1 MTTYNVENIESI
13 DESEVSVQNKNARLT
28 NAEEPFIIDSETRTI
43 NVPSGFLL
51 GVESDEKVERI
62 YFRCPKIVGD
72 NVDLSQ
78 LRIYVN
84 YQNANGDK
92 DAHWCD
98 DLQTD
103 GDNITFSWLLDRKVT
118 IYRGN
123 VSFIVC
129 AKKSND
135 DGTLTNE
142 WNTTVAI
149 ARVLEGLEAT
159 EQIVED
165 NQDVIEQILNKLQDI
180 EASGGTGDIN
190 NAQVTFAEAQ
200 ERTNIESQETM
211 STLFGKIKKW
221 FTDLKTVAFTGSYT
235 DLSNK
240 PDIPT
245 KTSELSN
252 DSGFLTSVP
261 SEYVTDTELD
271 GKGYA
276 LASDIPTK
284 TSELTNDSN
293 FLTSIPEEYVTD
305 TELEE
310 KGFAKTSDIPSKLP
324 NPNKL
329 IFTGAVSDEY
339 DGSVEKTISIPKG
352 GSDYALPQASEELLG
367 GIKAKAKT
375 VETVEVVIDTET
387 GKLYVPTYP
396 ESSGSGG
403 VGLQFKLIETVESD
417 GQSVFYS
424 KQLTDLTDGYY
435 MLDCFVTKDTA
446 ENVGQTIYGGCG
458 FNIMDIFSVS
468 YRTAAITTRKDD
480 MPLWARYIF
489 VYFNGKIYPLTEIKS
504 NLITTTSF
512 ANGMHYELSV
522 SSLNTLVIYSQTSKE
537 VPDGSYT
544 KLYKIEDIA
553 GG

>member
-1 MTTYNVENIESI
+1 MPIYNVENIKNI
-13 DESEVSVQNKNARLT
+13 DESEVTTYNQNVRLT

-62 YFRCPKIVGD
+62 YFQCPKIVGD

-180 EASGGTGDIN
+180 EDSGGTGDIN
-190 NAQVTFAEAQ
+190 NAKVTFTEAQ

-211 STLFGKIKKW
+211 STIFGKIKKW

-240 PDIPT
+240 P
-245 KTSELSN
+245 
-252 DSGFLTSVP
+252 
-261 SEYVTDTELD
+261 
-271 GKGYA
+271 
-276 LASDIPTK
+276 DIPTK

-310 KGFAKTSDIPSKLP
+310 KGFAKTSEIPSTLP

-329 IFTGAVSDEY
+329 TFTGAVSGEY
-339 DGSVEKTISIPKG
+339 DGSAPLSIEIPQGGGSGESFISIIEMQNDDTAPTLKENILYIFPEMETLNVTL
-352 GSDYALPQASEELLG
+352 DTPQNKSIANEFHF
-367 GIKAKAKT
+367 IF
-375 VETVEVVIDTET
+375 I
-387 GKLYVPTYP
+387 
-396 ESSGSGG
+396 SGSIATTLSLVNKDGS
-403 VGLQFKLIETVESD
+403 QIYSD
-417 GQSVFYS
+417 TYS
-424 KQLTDLTDGYY
+424 
-435 MLDCFVTKDTA
+435 
-446 ENVGQTIYGGCG
+446 
-458 FNIMDIFSVS
+458 
-468 YRTAAITTRKDD
+468 
-480 MPLWARYIF
+480 
-489 VYFNGKIYPLTEIKS
+489 IKS
-504 NLITTTSF
+504 N
-512 ANGMHYELSV
+512 MKYEV
-522 SSLNTLVIYSQTSKE
+522 SILES
-537 VPDGSYT
+537 
-544 KLYKIEDIA
+544 IA
-553 GG
+553 YVKGVSINA

>member
-1 MTTYNVENIESI
+1 MPIYNVENIKNI
-13 DESEVSVQNKNARLT
+13 DESEVTTYNQNVRLT

-62 YFRCPKIVGD
+62 YFQCPKIVGD

-180 EASGGTGDIN
+180 EDSGGTGDIN
-190 NAQVTFAEAQ
+190 NAKVTFTEAE
-200 ERTNIESQETM
+200 ERTNIESQETLATM
-211 STLFGKIKKW
+211 FGKIKKW
-221 FTDLKTVAFTGSYT
+221 FSDLKTVAFTGSYT

-240 PDIPT
+240 PGIPT
-245 KTSELSN
+245 KTSDLSN

-310 KGFAKTSDIPSKLP
+310 KGFAKTSEIPSTLP

-329 IFTGAVSDEY
+329 TFTGAVSGEY
-339 DGSVEKTISIPKG
+339 DGSEPVTIQIPQGGSGGGSGENLIVQYTVLASGIIPKG
-352 GSDYALPQASEELLG
+352 QTEVNSESHIDTGITLGDLKQYKYFIIRQRLDDSKPYLIADINNIRLGYGLSNAMFLFCEFEGLEKNIIKILG
-367 GIKAKAKT
+367 GFGNSA
-375 VETVEVVIDTET
+375 
-387 GKLYVPTYP
+387 
-396 ESSGSGG
+396 
-403 VGLQFKLIETVESD
+403 
-417 GQSVFYS
+417 QS
-424 KQLTDLTDGYY
+424 
-435 MLDCFVTKDTA
+435 
-446 ENVGQTIYGGCG
+446 NP
-458 FNIMDIFSVS
+458 NDIFVNHYLGTISN
-468 YRTAAITTRKDD
+468 TG
-480 MPLWARYIF
+480 YISPIKGI
-489 VYFNGKIYPLTEIKS
+489 VNLSNTSNEKHLKIGIGHMNGSESTKFDLKYDVCGVIK
-504 NLITTTSF
+504 
-512 ANGMHYELSV
+512 YV
-522 SSLNTLVIYSQTSKE
+522 
-537 VPDGSYT
+537 
-544 KLYKIEDIA
+544 
-553 GG
+553 

>member
-180 EASGGTGDIN
+180 EDSGGTGDIS
-190 NAQVTFAEAQ
+190 NAKPTFTEASQ
-200 ERTNIESQETM
+200 RQNIESGESL
-211 STLFGKIKKW
+211 STILGKIKKF
-221 FTDLKTVAFTGSYT
+221 FTDLKSVAFTGSYN

-240 PDIPT
+240 PTIPT

-276 LASDIPTK
+276 LASNIPTK

-310 KGFAKTSDIPSKLP
+310 KGYAQTSDIPSKLP

-329 IFTGAVSDEY
+329 TFTGAVSGEY
-339 DGSVEKTISIPKG
+339 DGSAPLSIEIPQGG
-352 GSDYALPQASEELLG
+352 GSGEKEWTYLYNEILSEETSILTNNE
-367 GIKAKAKT
+367 IDFN
-375 VETVEVVIDTET
+375 EIEIYVVLRTAYESNLYFTSEYNSMYGDPRLQITIDTSFIGVIYAKMKIIT
-387 GKLYVPTYP
+387 PNLWQALTSNVPY
-396 ESSGSGG
+396 
-403 VGLQFKLIETVESD
+403 
-417 GQSVFYS
+417 
-424 KQLTDLTDGYY
+424 
-435 MLDCFVTKDTA
+435 
-446 ENVGQTIYGGCG
+446 
-458 FNIMDIFSVS
+458 FS
-468 YRTAAITTRKDD
+468 
-480 MPLWARYIF
+480 M
-489 VYFNGKIYPLTEIKS
+489 S
-504 NLITTTSF
+504 NLKALSTTFSNKTLESETNKPIIDAF
-512 ANGMHYELSV
+512 SLSATNPLP
-522 SSLNTLVIYSQTSKE
+522 SGTRVIIR
-537 VPDGSYT
+537 GR
-544 KLYKIEDIA
+544 
-553 GG
+553 

>member
-1 MTTYNVENIESI
+1 MPNYNVENIKSI
-13 DESEVSVQNKNARLT
+13 DESEVTTYNQNVRLT

-62 YFRCPKIVGD
+62 YFQCPKIVGD

-180 EASGGTGDIN
+180 EDSGGIGDIS
-190 NAQVTFAEAQ
+190 NAKPTFTEANQ
-200 ERTNIESQETM
+200 RQNIESGETL
-211 STLFGKIKKW
+211 STILGKIKKF
-221 FTDLKTVAFTGSYT
+221 FTDLKSVAFTGSYN
-235 DLSNK
+235 DLSDK
-240 PDIPT
+240 PNIPT
-245 KTSELSN
+245 NTSELSN

-310 KGFAKTSDIPSKLP
+310 KGYAQTSDIPTTLP

-329 IFTGAVSDEY
+329 TFTGAVSGEY
-339 DGSVEKTISIPKG
+339 DGSAPLSIEVPQGGGITDDTWYKLYDNTIILEEVVNVLEENLNNSNKYYQYFLQLKFSKNGTGENQGNIDVYFNEKKCGYHCFATSLATSGRNYDVECFEYPIPHILISGNNNNLEFNVADLQRQDSFVNNAIENGKFKITFTNPYYGTISI
-352 GSDYALPQASEELLG
+352 
-367 GIKAKAKT
+367 
-375 VETVEVVIDTET
+375 
-387 GKLYVPTYP
+387 KLY
-396 ESSGSGG
+396 GKG
-403 VGLQFKLIETVESD
+403 V
-417 GQSVFYS
+417 
-424 KQLTDLTDGYY
+424 
-435 MLDCFVTKDTA
+435 
-446 ENVGQTIYGGCG
+446 
-458 FNIMDIFSVS
+458 VS
-468 YRTAAITTRKDD
+468 
-480 MPLWARYIF
+480 
-489 VYFNGKIYPLTEIKS
+489 
-504 NLITTTSF
+504 
-512 ANGMHYELSV
+512 
-522 SSLNTLVIYSQTSKE
+522 
-537 VPDGSYT
+537 
-544 KLYKIEDIA
+544 
-553 GG
+553 

>member
-1 MTTYNVENIESI
+1 MPNYNVENIKSI
-13 DESEVSVQNKNARLT
+13 DESEVTTYNQNARLT

-62 YFRCPKIVGD
+62 YFQCPKIVGD

-180 EASGGTGDIN
+180 EDSGGTGDIS
-190 NAQVTFAEAQ
+190 NAKPTFTEAGQ
-200 ERTNIESQETM
+200 RQNIESGETL
-211 STLFGKIKKW
+211 STILGKIKKF
-221 FTDLKTVAFTGSYT
+221 FTDLKSVAFTGSYN
-235 DLSNK
+235 DLSDK
-240 PDIPT
+240 PNIPT
-245 KTSELSN
+245 N
-252 DSGFLTSVP
+252 
-261 SEYVTDTELD
+261 
-271 GKGYA
+271 
-276 LASDIPTK
+276 
-284 TSELTNDSN
+284 TSELTNDSG
-293 FLTSIPEEYVTD
+293 FLTAIPQEYVTE

-310 KGFAKTSDIPSKLP
+310 KDYAVKSEIPTKLP
-324 NPNKL
+324 NPNVL
-329 IFTGAVSDEY
+329 TFTGAASGTY
-339 DGSVEKTISIPKG
+339 DGSSPLSIEIPQGG
-352 GSDYALPQASEELLG
+352 GSGEKEWITYQENKPLENDVKFIGFNDLRASEILLIFNG
-367 GIKAKAKT
+367 RENNEDDTLENGIGQDGAYVNGKR
-375 VETVEVVIDTET
+375 VLT
-387 GKLYVPTYP
+387 GTNFTYIRK
-396 ESSGSGG
+396 E
-403 VGLQFKLIETVESD
+403 
-417 GQSVFYS
+417 
-424 KQLTDLTDGYY
+424 
-435 MLDCFVTKDTA
+435 
-446 ENVGQTIYGGCG
+446 G
-458 FNIMDIFSVS
+458 FNFD
-468 YRTAAITTRKDD
+468 TT
-480 MPLWARYIF
+480 L
-489 VYFNGKIYPLTEIKS
+489 
-504 NLITTTSF
+504 
-512 ANGMHYELSV
+512 
-522 SSLNTLVIYSQTSKE
+522 TSK
-537 VPDGSYT
+537 VYNKKIIDGSICVRGNSTVKQFIEIIKESEINSVKIVTNNYFKKGST
-544 KLYKIEDIA
+544 VTLYYKEVD
-553 GG
+553 

>member
-62 YFRCPKIVGD
+62 YFQCPKIVGD

-180 EASGGTGDIN
+180 EDSGGTGDIN
-190 NAQVTFAEAQ
+190 NAKVTFTEAE
-200 ERTNIESQETM
+200 ERTNIESQETLATM
-211 STLFGKIKKW
+211 FGKIKKW
-221 FTDLKTVAFTGSYT
+221 FSDLKTVAFSGSYN

-245 KTSELSN
+245 KTSELTN

-261 SEYVTDTELD
+261 SEYVTDSELD

-310 KGFAKTSDIPSKLP
+310 KGYAQTSDIPSTLP

-329 IFTGAVSDEY
+329 TFTGAVSGEY
-339 DGSVEKTISIPKG
+339 DGSSPLSIEVPQGGGGGVSSAYELIAEGTLEEEAKQMAIGGNLDEYGIVYFYVRIEAVDTEYYSGVSFSATSSINWSNTIYQTKTPINQPYFYRGRYFMEKNRAYCESGKASQYDTNARIYQSSLITDIIPKYLVVF
-352 GSDYALPQASEELLG
+352 SNTDEINLPVGTHVELW
-367 GIKAKAKT
+367 
-375 VETVEVVIDTET
+375 
-387 GKLYVPTYP
+387 
-396 ESSGSGG
+396 G
-403 VGLQFKLIETVESD
+403 VK
-417 GQSVFYS
+417 
-424 KQLTDLTDGYY
+424 
-435 MLDCFVTKDTA
+435 
-446 ENVGQTIYGGCG
+446 
-458 FNIMDIFSVS
+458 
-468 YRTAAITTRKDD
+468 
-480 MPLWARYIF
+480 
-489 VYFNGKIYPLTEIKS
+489 KS
-504 NLITTTSF
+504 
-512 ANGMHYELSV
+512 
-522 SSLNTLVIYSQTSKE
+522 
-537 VPDGSYT
+537 
-544 KLYKIEDIA
+544 
-553 GG
+553 

>member
-1 MTTYNVENIESI
+1 MPNYNVENIKSI

-62 YFRCPKIVGD
+62 YFQCPKIVGD

-180 EASGGTGDIN
+180 EDSGGIGDIS
-190 NAQVTFAEAQ
+190 NAKPTFTEAGQ
-200 ERTNIESQETM
+200 RQNIESGETL
-211 STLFGKIKKW
+211 STILGKIKKF
-221 FTDLKTVAFTGSYT
+221 FTDLKSVAFTGSYN
-235 DLSNK
+235 DLGDK
-240 PDIPT
+240 PNIPT
-245 KTSELSN
+245 NTSELTN
-252 DSGFLTSVP
+252 DSGFLTS
-261 SEYVTDTELD
+261 
-271 GKGYA
+271 
-276 LASDIPTK
+276 IP
-284 TSELTNDSN
+284 D
-293 FLTSIPEEYVTD
+293 EYVTD

-352 GSDYALPQASEELLG
+352 GSDYTLPQATEELLG

-375 VETVEVVIDTET
+375 VETVEVAIGDD

-396 ESSGSGG
+396 EGGNGPKVEVQTIVKHTVSLEEADAVIFSFSSDEYPLIKQCNHFFIRIKNPTNKSMPYVQISINGNFVSSKNGNQGYSRHNIKLVDNYAYVGVSGWENITLYDERAPYECATYKYPPFVLSSLDEIAIG
-403 VGLQFKLIETVESD
+403 VGSWEKF
-417 GQSVFYS
+417 
-424 KQLTDLTDGYY
+424 
-435 MLDCFVTKDTA
+435 LDEGA
-446 ENVGQTIYGGCG
+446 I
-458 FNIMDIFSVS
+458 IF
-468 YRTAAITTRKDD
+468 IQGWHD
-480 MPLWARYIF
+480 
-489 VYFNGKIYPLTEIKS
+489 
-504 NLITTTSF
+504 
-512 ANGMHYELSV
+512 
-522 SSLNTLVIYSQTSKE
+522 
-537 VPDGSYT
+537 
-544 KLYKIEDIA
+544 
-553 GG
+553 